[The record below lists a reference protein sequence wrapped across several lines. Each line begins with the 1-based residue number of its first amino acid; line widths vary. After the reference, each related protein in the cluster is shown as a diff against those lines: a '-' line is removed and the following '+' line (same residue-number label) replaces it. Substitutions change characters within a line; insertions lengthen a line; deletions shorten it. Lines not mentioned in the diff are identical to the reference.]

1 PGRAS
6 LLAGR
11 GDAGAGDHRNRGGRG
26 AVRHAPAARSGPSAG
41 RNSDFVRSLSAAPPA
56 RYDPEAGTLFS
67 DTPGSLPVS
76 AVVGSEEPTGD
87 RCDITVTTTL
97 SLLSPRPWQVGALFT
112 PARSQRSS
120 STRPLEFSFRV
131 MRPSTGVDLRPVTA
145 RARVVRKLRFPGAGA
160 RAKART
166 FDLRAA
172 DGDDFASGGGCP
184 PVCESRRSPGVIVR
198 RSGGGF
204 AVEVGPLPISEPPQ
218 AAGGLRIA
226 RPYGVDVELLQGG
239 RRIAWLRVA
248 RRCDGFVGL
257 SSALI
262 RCPKPKISRK
272 LG

>member
-1 PGRAS
+1 VITETAGGGALFATHLLRVRA
-6 LLAGR
+6 R
-11 GDAGAGDHRNRGGRG
+11 
-26 AVRHAPAARSGPSAG
+26 APDG
-41 RNSDFVRSLSAAPPA
+41 NSDFVRSLSAAPPA

-97 SLLSPRPWQVGALFT
+97 SLLSRWPWQVGALFT

-131 MRPSTGVDLRPVTA
+131 MRPRTGVDLRPVTA

-160 RAKART
+160 RAKERT

-204 AVEVGPLPISEPPQ
+204 AVEVGPLPISDPPQ
-218 AAGGLRIA
+218 ATGGLRIA